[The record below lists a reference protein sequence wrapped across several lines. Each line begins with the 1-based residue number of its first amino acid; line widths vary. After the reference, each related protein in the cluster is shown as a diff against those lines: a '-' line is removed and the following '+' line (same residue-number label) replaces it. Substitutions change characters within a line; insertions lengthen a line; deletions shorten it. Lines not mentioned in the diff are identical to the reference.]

1 MNYKLYTL
9 VDITHTGQYRSEP
22 GKEAARWKEQNF
34 NTIIQT
40 LGIRSNISYINNP
53 TLLEVKGKVIGFN
66 TNDVIRVWR
75 FDFFTEQDA
84 VYQKDNDPVGL
95 LKDDFNL
102 VPYINGL
109 DELLEQNFA
118 VFVTEG
124 NTKNIVFHQNTINIP
139 ITV

>member
-40 LGIRSNISYINNP
+40 LGIRSNISYSNNP
-53 TLLEVKGKVIGFN
+53 TLLEVKGKLIGFN